1 MWGPRRLTT
10 VWAFTACY
18 RDSFTFQNEYRF
30 LLKVKMKP
38 FLYVILLETFYD
50 YYSINARDFTEFRR
64 IYDRRAMKRQEVGEN
79 CIMRNF
85 ITCTLL
91 QV

>member
-1 MWGPRRLTT
+1 MLSRGKKSLFIARAT
-10 VWAFTACY
+10 
-18 RDSFTFQNEYRF
+18 QNTQIHSVGRMGNF
-30 LLKVKMKP
+30 GMLLGLKG
-38 FLYVILLETFYD
+38 
-50 YYSINARDFTEFRR
+50 
-64 IYDRRAMKRQEVGEN
+64 MKRQEVGEN